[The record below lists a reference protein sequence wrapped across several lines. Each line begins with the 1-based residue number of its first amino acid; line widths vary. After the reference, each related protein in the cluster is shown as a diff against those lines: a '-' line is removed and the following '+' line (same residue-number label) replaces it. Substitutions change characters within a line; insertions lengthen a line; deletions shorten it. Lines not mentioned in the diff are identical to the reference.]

1 MTPSATAWS
10 STSPAGHTSD
20 RSGNPSAPNDS
31 QLVMIV
37 GQSVGL
43 RLGQADRGAARDPSP
58 PLLNRR
64 ERSWFAQEGSII
76 PARNLGGGAGFTS
89 MRGAPELFL
98 TILRCCFRSRTSEP
112 SPPPPPL
119 HSNPNAR
126 NRPPPGLRALSLA
139 KRETAREVEHG
150 SVRVSRRRHLIWPC
164 FRGSRR

>member
-20 RSGNPSAPNDS
+20 RSGNPSVPNDS

-43 RLGQADRGAARDPSP
+43 RLGQADRGAARDRCP

-76 PARNLGGGAGFTS
+76 PARNFGWRRGFYKHG
-89 MRGAPELFL
+89 GAPELFL
-98 TILRCCFRSRTSEP
+98 AILRCCFRSRTSEP
-112 SPPPPPL
+112 SPP
-119 HSNPNAR
+119 
-126 NRPPPGLRALSLA
+126 
-139 KRETAREVEHG
+139 
-150 SVRVSRRRHLIWPC
+150 
-164 FRGSRR
+164 